1 MDAYGEMSPEDFLR
15 MMEGNRMTMTSDEI
29 HQQEQIF
36 QEIIRRHVER
46 QEQMRKDEELARQM

>member
-1 MDAYGEMSPEDFLR
+1 MPQDLLNQVDAYGEMSPEDFLR

-36 QEIIRRHVER
+36 
-46 QEQMRKDEELARQM
+46 

>member
-15 MMEGNRMTMTSDEI
+15 MLEGNRMTMTSNEL
-29 HQQEQIF
+29 HQQEQIL

-46 QEQMRKDEELARQM
+46 QEQMRKDEEMARQM